1 MFEPDLEIPDSV
13 RPFLDPSVP
22 VEDCA
27 ANGKNCENQDNLA
40 FNQITRSTTRLEP
53 RFDEVI
59 NTF

>member
-40 FNQITRSTTRLEP
+40 LIRLLGQQ
-53 RFDEVI
+53 RG
-59 NTF
+59 

>member
-1 MFEPDLEIPDSV
+1 MFEPDLEILETV

-40 FNQITRSTTRLEP
+40 FNQITRSRRRLESP
-53 RFDEVI
+53 DL
-59 NTF
+59 